1 MTIQKGRSTASCSN
15 QVQVLHLSA
24 PVPTQGTNGCFDQ
37 TNPPQRNPPYT
48 KGSSQP
54 PFPIVT
60 RPLCGLYSGRM
71 MAKAVV
77 ELSML
82 YTDGGGRDAKQKQPQ
97 ACLLERLNW
106 LHESAGSV
114 YFCSHLSGPREELD
128 WTKILRCPP
137 PPSHCLSPP
146 SLL

>member
-1 MTIQKGRSTASCSN
+1 M
-15 QVQVLHLSA
+15 LHLSA

-37 TNPPQRNPPYT
+37 TNPPQRNPPNT